1 MWPNQGV
8 IAFDP
13 HSGAEVLSKLPCP
26 PNVQRALKTSGRF
39 DMRLE
44 SEVQKTLDLNRILD
58 QIGSGKG
65 VKNSESLIN

>member
-13 HSGAEVLSKLPCP
+13 HSGVKVLSKLRCAPD
-26 PNVQRALKTSGRF
+26 VQRAHKTSGRF

-44 SEVQKTLDLNRILD
+44 SEAQKTAELNRILD
-58 QIGSGKG
+58 
-65 VKNSESLIN
+65 

>member
-13 HSGAEVLSKLPCP
+13 MSVAEVLSKLRCP
-26 PNVQRALKTSGRF
+26 SDVQRAHKTSGRF

-44 SEVQKTLDLNRILD
+44 SEAQTTLDLNRILD
-58 QIGSGKG
+58 QIGSGKR
-65 VKNSESLIN
+65 VKNLANLI

>member
-13 HSGAEVLSKLPCP
+13 HSGGAEVLSKLPCP
-26 PNVQRALKTSGRF
+26 PDVQRARKTSGRF

-44 SEVQKTLDLNRILD
+44 SEAQKKGGFESH
-58 QIGSGKG
+58 IGSDWFGQRC
-65 VKNSESLIN
+65 

>member
-1 MWPNQGV
+1 MWPNQVV

-26 PNVQRALKTSGRF
+26 PDVQRACKTSGRF

-44 SEVQKTLDLNRILD
+44 SEAQKTADLNRILD

-65 VKNSESLIN
+65 VKNSESLI

>member
-26 PNVQRALKTSGRF
+26 PDVHRARKTSGRF

-44 SEVQKTLDLNRILD
+44 SEAQKTADLNRILD

-65 VKNSESLIN
+65 VKSSESLI

>member
-8 IAFDP
+8 IAFDL
-13 HSGAEVLSKLPCP
+13 HSGAEVLSKLPRP
-26 PNVQRALKTSGRF
+26 PDVQRARKTSGRF

-44 SEVQKTLDLNRILD
+44 SEAQKTLDSNRILE

-65 VKNSESLIN
+65 VKNSESLI

>member
-26 PNVQRALKTSGRF
+26 PDVQRARKTSGRF

-44 SEVQKTLDLNRILD
+44 SEAQKTLDLNRILD
-58 QIGSGKG
+58 
-65 VKNSESLIN
+65 

>member
-8 IAFDP
+8 IAFDS
-13 HSGAEVLSKLPCP
+13 HSGAEVLSKLRCP
-26 PNVQRALKTSGRF
+26 HDVQRAHKTSSRF

-44 SEVQKTLDLNRILD
+44 SEAQKTANLNRILD

-65 VKNSESLIN
+65 VKSPECLI

>member
-1 MWPNQGV
+1 MLPNQGV

-13 HSGAEVLSKLPCP
+13 MSGAEVLSKLRCP
-26 PNVQRALKTSGRF
+26 PDVQRAHKTSGRF

-44 SEVQKTLDLNRILD
+44 SEAQKTLDLNRILD

-65 VKNSESLIN
+65 VKNSESLI

>member
-13 HSGAEVLSKLPCP
+13 HSGVKVLSKLHCAPD
-26 PNVQRALKTSGRF
+26 VQRAHKTSGRF

-44 SEVQKTLDLNRILD
+44 SEAQKTAELNRILD
-58 QIGSGKG
+58 
-65 VKNSESLIN
+65 

>member
-26 PNVQRALKTSGRF
+26 PDVQRARKTSGRF

-44 SEVQKTLDLNRILD
+44 SEAQKTLDLNRILD
-58 QIGSGKG
+58 QIGSDKG
-65 VKNSESLIN
+65 VKNSESLI